1 MKFYERYYESGY
13 DELIAYYP
21 RFYKDVFEMVEILKA
36 FGRVSFCLEDNI
48 ERVFQ
53 NQFILTADADTIAVY
68 EAMLKITPNPG
79 MSLEERRKMVLAT
92 LYSTP
97 HIGEPEIRELFHIFC
112 DGDLALDLN
121 AGVVELKGDISEG
134 QHLNAP
140 GFLEALS
147 RPIPAHLSFVIVFE
161 TQIGVVI
168 ATQGKG
174 YGYRVTPTGL
184 PVAGTLPQ
192 RSTVSAL
199 RDAPIII
206 EAGSRRF
213 NYASP
218 QAGTIPQRDTT
229 AGVGHSGVEIA
240 TVAQNWGHTS
250 PMAGVNNAGT
260 HPGRAAQGG
269 TAAAEVDVDTMAKA
283 YPYASQAAG
292 RSPYAE
298 QGASAHR
305 GTFRAVAEGT
315 AYRYTVSPCG
325 LSYCN
330 KHSIRR

>member
-13 DELIAYYP
+13 DELITYYP

-36 FGRVSFCLEDNI
+36 FGRMSFCLEDNI

-53 NQFILTADADTIAVY
+53 NQFILTADAETIAVY

-121 AGVVELKGDISEG
+121 AGVVELKVDISEG

-147 RPIPAHLSFVIVFE
+147 RPVPAHLSFVIVFE

-168 ATQGKG
+168 ATKG
-174 YGYRVTPTGL
+174 RGYKYRVTPTGI
-184 PVAGTLPQ
+184 PIAGTIPQ
-192 RSTVSAL
+192 RSTASAL
-199 RDAPIII
+199 RDTPITI
-206 EAGSRRF
+206 EARSRGF
-213 NYASP
+213 GYASP
-218 QAGTIPQRDTT
+218 QAGTIPQRDTQ
-229 AGVGHSGVEIA
+229 AGVGRSGVRIA
-240 TVAQNWGHTS
+240 AAAHGWGHTAQMTGTNS
-250 PMAGVNNAGT
+250 AGT
-260 HPGRAAQGG
+260 RPGRTAQGG
-269 TAAAEVDVDTMAKA
+269 TAAVEVAADTTAKA

-292 RSPYAE
+292 KYPYAE

-305 GTFRAVAEGT
+305 GAFQTVAEGT

-330 KHSIRR
+330 RRSIRR